1 MEPSLCHIYRQRE
14 GHHPHYRT
22 PMLQRWL
29 RTRYNNQKNTQFL
42 QTWFTQEHPVFQA
55 KLYAIQMACDYAI
68 HENALQVMML
78 SNCQAA
84 IKAVYNPQIKS
95 ITVLKTVDSLNTLAA
110 SGKEVLLYWV
120 RGHNNTYGND
130 LADHLAKTGA
140 ATPAIGPEPFLPL
153 SLAICQQVHKA
164 EFLWHWTDTW
174 SRSIDYRQT
183 KYFFPNPDISMSK
196 SMLCQ
201 QKKVL
206 GTVIRYI
213 TGHCYLNY
221 HQSLQQPGIS
231 PICCLCGTDREESQ
245 HIICSCPSLISLWL
259 TYLWQRTITD
269 EWCLQGLID
278 FLTSPEVEILE
289 DLHHYGGTATPP
301 QTPLPSPARATTPV

>member
-1 MEPSLCHIYRQRE
+1 MI
-14 GHHPHYRT
+14 
-22 PMLQRWL
+22 
-29 RTRYNNQKNTQFL
+29 
-42 QTWFTQEHPVFQA
+42 
-55 KLYAIQMACDYAI
+55 
-68 HENALQVMML
+68 L

-95 ITVLKTVDSLNTLAA
+95 RTVLTTVYSLNSLAA

-153 SLAICQQVHKA
+153 SLAICRQVHKA
-164 EFLWHWTDTW
+164 EFLCHWTDTW
-174 SRSIDYRQT
+174 NRSIDYRQT
-183 KYFFPNPDISMSK
+183 KYFSPNPDIQMSK
-196 SMLCQ
+196 SMLRQ

-206 GTVIRYI
+206 GTLIRYI

-231 PICCLCGTDREESQ
+231 PICRLCGTDREESQ
-245 HIICSCPSLISLWL
+245 HIIRSCPSLISLRL
-259 TYLWQRTITD
+259 TCLWQRTITE

-278 FLTSPEVEILE
+278 FLTSPQVEILE

-301 QTPLPSPARATTPV
+301 HTPPPSPARATSPI